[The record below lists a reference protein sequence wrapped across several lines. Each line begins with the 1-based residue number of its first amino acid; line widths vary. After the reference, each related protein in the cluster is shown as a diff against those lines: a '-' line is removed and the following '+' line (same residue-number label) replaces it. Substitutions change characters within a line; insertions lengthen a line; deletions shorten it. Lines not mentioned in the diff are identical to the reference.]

1 MTHSLAIKKGYK
13 KLVEDLAD
21 IIESGRSKV
30 LEALVDIRN
39 QTYWSLGERMAKFQD
54 IGDKKA
60 ASDLV
65 NSLAAD
71 LEISSSTL
79 YRALQFFNTYPEGLP
94 DKPDLKKL
102 SWAIHSELLPIK
114 DVNERGFYLQRA
126 AQENWSTRT
135 MRRALR
141 GKLYQKENLKASGAK
156 AWQLDRPGAGIHSY
170 LATLEKVV
178 DGDTLD
184 VKIDLGFDV
193 WVVKRLRLRGIDT
206 PEIKFSQGQKA
217 TRFVKRV
224 LKGVEFV
231 VVKTYKTDRY
241 ARYVADVF
249 YDSLSG
255 EKDKVISSGNF
266 LNQDL
271 LDQGLAR
278 PAFWA

>member
-1 MTHSLAIKKGYK
+1 
-13 KLVEDLAD
+13 
-21 IIESGRSKV
+21 
-30 LEALVDIRN
+30 
-39 QTYWSLGERMAKFQD
+39 
-54 IGDKKA
+54 
-60 ASDLV
+60 
-65 NSLAAD
+65 
-71 LEISSSTL
+71 
-79 YRALQFFNTYPEGLP
+79 
-94 DKPDLKKL
+94 
-102 SWAIHSELLPIK
+102 
-114 DVNERGFYLQRA
+114 
-126 AQENWSTRT
+126 
-135 MRRALR
+135 
-141 GKLYQKENLKASGAK
+141 
-156 AWQLDRPGAGIHSY
+156 
-170 LATLEKVV
+170 
-178 DGDTLD
+178 
-184 VKIDLGFDV
+184 
-193 WVVKRLRLRGIDT
+193 